1 MKTLPDS
8 PSLDHLRQQAKDV
21 LLQLRTVR
29 PDAALSEAQAL
40 LAERY
45 GYRTWPDLK
54 AEVDRR
60 ATAVVRAGDET
71 TAAVAAAFDL
81 GPPTGPMV
89 GLGRQWAGHAWV
101 LTTEGGRWLARELFR
116 WFEDAALEQE
126 ALLAES
132 ASAVG
137 IRTPLPVR
145 SPSGR
150 LVEIVGD
157 ARWRVYTLPA
167 VGPEP
172 TLPADPR
179 HARAAGRIVGRVHAM
194 RLPAPAPVSCWLTN
208 VRPESKWR
216 TLNAAAEA
224 AGRAWADRLGEVI
237 PVIMDACA
245 IVEQADPNAEAVLSA
260 CHYAPNAFCVAGPDD
275 LAVMS
280 WEHAG
285 AIPPRWDFGSTLA
298 FWSEGIPGR
307 VNAPAAKAVVAGYSS
322 EFELPDPLDVGI
334 FSAVL
339 CASMSWLAS
348 RVRIALTEPDDEQRE
363 LADRAVPW
371 LLRDLPS
378 RARYQ
383 AVLDAVSPS

>member
-21 LLQLRTVR
+21 LLQLRVVR
-29 PDAALSEAQAL
+29 PNATLSEAQTL
-40 LAERY
+40 IAERY

-60 ATAVVRAGDET
+60 ATAVVRAAADT
-71 TAAVAAAFDL
+71 TAAVAAAFGL

-101 LTTEGGRWLARELFR
+101 VTTEGGRWLARELFR
-116 WFEDAALEQE
+116 WFEDAALEPE

-137 IRTPLPVR
+137 ILTPLPVR

-150 LVEIVGD
+150 LVEVVGD

-167 VGPEP
+167 VGAEP

-216 TLNAAAEA
+216 TLHAAAAA
-224 AGRAWADRLGEVI
+224 AGRAWADRLDEAI
-237 PVIMDACA
+237 PVIMDACD
-245 IVEQADPNAEAVLSA
+245 IVEQADPNGDAVLSA

-307 VNAPAAKAVVAGYSS
+307 VNAPAAKAVVAGYAA
-322 EFELPDPLDVGI
+322 EYELPDPLDVGI

-348 RVRIALTEPDDEQRE
+348 RIRIALTEPDDEQRE

-371 LLRDLPS
+371 LLKDPPTRS
-378 RARYQ
+378 TYEG
-383 AVLDAVSPS
+383 VLDALL